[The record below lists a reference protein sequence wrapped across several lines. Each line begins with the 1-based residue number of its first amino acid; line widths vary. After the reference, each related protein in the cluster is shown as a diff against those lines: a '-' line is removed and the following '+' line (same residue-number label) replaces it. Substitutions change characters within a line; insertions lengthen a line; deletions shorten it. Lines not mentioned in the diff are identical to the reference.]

1 MEEHSFETVFPL
13 VLLPAGGAK
22 GEKMALRRKQIVGKA
37 EIGSGAGPAQPV
49 GSEDQVLDRPSEDL
63 GLNLNSETSQGVIWS
78 MFLFSPRFNFFTCKA
93 ELIRALAPCP
103 ILPEVLQS
111 SEEKMLVE

>member
-1 MEEHSFETVFPL
+1 
-13 VLLPAGGAK
+13 
-22 GEKMALRRKQIVGKA
+22 MALQRKQIVGKA
-37 EIGSGAGPAQPV
+37 EISSGAGPAQSV

-93 ELIRALAPCP
+93 ELIRALAP
-103 ILPEVLQS
+103 LPYPHRSIAKLRRENGG
-111 SEEKMLVE
+111 